1 MGIFDRF
8 GRNDGARGRTYEGQP
23 IEPSED
29 EQALARY
36 RYMLRTAPPEAIEQ
50 AHAEAFEKLT
60 PQQRRMLLEQLLAE
74 APESERRYA
83 ADNPQALARMATRA
97 EVREPGV
104 MERMFSRMPAAGPGA
119 AGPGATG
126 PGFGGI
132 MASSLLGSVAGTVL
146 GSVIAQSFL
155 GHHGMDLGHG
165 HGADRLLDGD
175 RANDAQQVSDAGAD
189 YSDLSAPLDDFG
201 SGFDGGSIDV

>member
-8 GRNDGARGRTYEGQP
+8 GRNDGARGRTFEAQP
-23 IEPSED
+23 VEPSAD

-50 AHAEAFEKLT
+50 AHIEAFEKLT
-60 PQQRRMLLEQLLAE
+60 PEQRRMLLEQLLAE
-74 APESERRYA
+74 VPETERRYA
-83 ADNPQALARMATRA
+83 ADNPRALARMATRA

-104 MERMFSRMPAAGPGA
+104 MERMFSRVPAAAPGA
-119 AGPGATG
+119 AAGGI
-126 PGFGGI
+126 GFGGI

-146 GSVIAQSFL
+146 GSVIAQNFL
-155 GHHGMDLGHG
+155 GHHGTDLGH
-165 HGADRLLDGD
+165 HGQGLFDSDHTG
-175 RANDAQQVSDAGAD
+175 DAQQVSDAGAD

-201 SGFDGGSIDV
+201 SGFDGGSIDI

>member
-8 GRNDGARGRTYEGQP
+8 GRNDGARGRTYEGRP

-83 ADNPQALARMATRA
+83 ADDPQALARMATRA

-104 MERMFSRMPAAGPGA
+104 MERMFSRVPAAAPGSA
-119 AGPGATG
+119 G

-155 GHHGMDLGHG
+155 GHHGTDLGH
-165 HGADRLLDGD
+165 HGQGLLDGD
-175 RANDAQQVSDAGAD
+175 HANDAQQVSDAGAD

>member
-1 MGIFDRF
+1 MGLFDRF
-8 GRNDGARGRTYEGQP
+8 GRNDGPRGRTYEGRP
-23 IEPSED
+23 IEPSAD

-60 PQQRRMLLEQLLAE
+60 PQQRRLLLEQLLAE

-83 ADNPQALARMATRA
+83 ADNPQALARLATRA

-104 MERMFSRMPAAGPGA
+104 MERMFSRVPAAAPGA
-119 AGPGATG
+119 GAGGI
-126 PGFGGI
+126 GFGGI

-146 GSVIAQSFL
+146 GSVIAQNFL
-155 GHHGMDLGHG
+155 GHHGADAAHHG
-165 HGADRLLDGD
+165 QGLFDGD
-175 RANDAQQVSDAGAD
+175 RASDAQQVSDAGAD

-201 SGFDGGSIDV
+201 SGFDGGSIDI

>member
-8 GRNDGARGRTYEGQP
+8 GRNDGARGRTYEAQP
-23 IEPSED
+23 VEPTAD

-50 AHAEAFEKLT
+50 VHAEAFEKLT
-60 PQQRRMLLEQLLAE
+60 PQQRRMLLEQLLADT
-74 APESERRYA
+74 PENERRYA
-83 ADNPQALARMATRA
+83 ADDPQTLARMATRA

-104 MERMFSRMPAAGPGA
+104 MERMFSRMPAAAPGA
-119 AGPGATG
+119 AG

-155 GHHGMDLGHG
+155 GHHGTDLGH
-165 HGADRLLDGD
+165 HGQGLFDGD

-201 SGFDGGSIDV
+201 SGFDGGSIDI

>member
-8 GRNDGARGRTYEGQP
+8 GRNDGARGRTYEGRP

-29 EQALARY
+29 
-36 RYMLRTAPPEAIEQ
+36 EQ

-104 MERMFSRMPAAGPGA
+104 MERMFSRMPAAAPGA
-119 AGPGATG
+119 AGL
-126 PGFGGI
+126 GFGGI

-146 GSVIAQSFL
+146 GSVIAQNFL
-155 GHHGMDLGHG
+155 GQHGMDPGHHGRG
-165 HGADRLLDGD
+165 LLDGD
-175 RANDAQQVSDAGAD
+175 HANDAQQVSDAGAD

-201 SGFDGGSIDV
+201 SGFDSGSIDV

>member
-8 GRNDGARGRTYEGQP
+8 GRNDGARGRTYEAQP
-23 IEPSED
+23 VQPSED

-60 PQQRRMLLEQLLAE
+60 PQQRRMLLEQLLAD

-83 ADNPQALARMATRA
+83 TDSPQVLARMATRA

-104 MERMFSRMPAAGPGA
+104 MERMFSRMPAAAPGA
-119 AGPGATG
+119 AG

-155 GHHGMDLGHG
+155 GHHGTDLGH
-165 HGADRLLDGD
+165 HGQGLLDGD
-175 RANDAQQVSDAGAD
+175 RLDDAQQVSDASAD

-201 SGFDGGSIDV
+201 SGFDGGSIDI